1 MLSVWKKIMLQDIRD
16 NSQGVIAKVIV
27 GLIIAIFALFGV
39 DSIIG
44 GFITSPPVAEVNGEE
59 ITEVQLQANTQNLIA
74 TLGGNIEALDQELL
88 EQISLNQ
95 LIEELVMRQL
105 AQGNSMSVSS
115 DRIDRSIIQTP
126 TFQINGVFDSELAIL
141 TMQSQGF
148 SVPLYRETLREQ
160 MLMAQVANAYASSN
174 FVTDAELERLV
185 KLSSQTR
192 DLRYLSVTMGTR
204 TLDTPIS
211 DEEIQSYYDDNQNLF
226 AEDASVVVNYVLL
239 DKSVISDEIAVDQ
252 DMLLA
257 KYEEDRSAFEGA
269 SEMRASHILFEVGG
283 ELDEAEALALA
294 EAAGERLAAG
304 EEFAALA
311 LELSSDTV
319 SAEEGGDI
327 GFTDGSAFPP
337 ELEEALNRL
346 TLNQVSGPV
355 VTDFGVH
362 LVKLTEDNE
371 NVYPTFEELS
381 ERLEAELKSA
391 EVELRFAERLADLSN
406 LAFETADLTAISD
419 QLGLEI
425 SQSQAFSRDG
435 GNGNFANADVIGA
448 AFSDQVLIDGN
459 NSDALELSDSLAMV
473 LRLEQFNE
481 ASILPL
487 EEVAGEISVNIR
499 TDMEREAV
507 ITLGEELL
515 AAAQANET
523 LLTQLL
529 ADNGLEWVEA
539 LAVDRNGFSLN
550 RQILDEAF
558 GMPEPDGAAERSS
571 LTLDNGTFVIVEL
584 NKVTEGSVDSIPE
597 DQRIAMTN
605 RMLSDLGNSDFQAF
619 LGNLRESADIQSSFA
634 DENF

>member
-1 MLSVWKKIMLQDIRD
+1 MLQDIRD

-27 GLIIAIFALFGV
+27 GFIIAIFALFGV
-39 DSIIG
+39 ESIIG

-59 ITEVQLQANTQNLIA
+59 ITEVQLQANTQNLIN

-126 TFQINGVFDSELAIL
+126 SFQLNGVFDSDLAVR
-141 TMQSQGF
+141 TMTSQFF
-148 SVPLYRETLREQ
+148 SVAQYRETLREQ

-174 FVTDAELERLV
+174 FVTDAELDRLV

-211 DEEIQSYYDDNQNLF
+211 DEQLQSYFDENQNLF
-226 AEDASVVVNYVLL
+226 EEDASVIVNYVLL
-239 DKSVISDEIAVDQ
+239 DKNVIADEIAVDEEE
-252 DMLLA
+252 LLA
-257 KYEEDRSAFEGA
+257 KYEEDRDAFEGS
-269 SEMRASHILFEVGG
+269 SEKRASHILFEVNGDLNEAQAL
-283 ELDEAEALALA
+283 ELAQSASA
-294 EAAGERLAAG
+294 RLADG
-304 EEFAALA
+304 EDFGTLA
-311 LELSSDTV
+311 LELSSDTA

-337 ELEEALNRL
+337 ELEEALDELAFNE
-346 TLNQVSGPV
+346 VSGPV

-371 NVYPTFEELS
+371 NVYQSFEELS
-381 ERLEAELKSA
+381 ERLESELKSA
-391 EVELRFAERLADLSN
+391 EVELLFAERLADLSN
-406 LAFETADLTAISD
+406 LAFETADLVEISD
-419 QLGLEI
+419 ELGLGI
-425 SQSQAFSRDG
+425 LQSQAFSRDG
-435 GNGNFANADVIGA
+435 GNGLFSNQEVLDA
-448 AFSDQVLIDGN
+448 AFSDGVLSDGN
-459 NSDALELSDSLAMV
+459 NSDALELNDSQAMV
-473 LRLEQFNE
+473 LRLEQFTE

-499 TDMEREAV
+499 TDMEREAA
-507 ITLGEELL
+507 IALGEELY
-515 AAAQANET
+515 AAIDDET
-523 LLTQLL
+523 QLMQLLTENQ
-529 ADNGLEWVEA
+529 LEWVVA
-539 LAVDRNGFSLN
+539 AAVDRNGFSLN
-550 RQILDEAF
+550 RQILDEVFA
-558 GMPEPDGAAERSS
+558 MPEPADVPERSS
-571 LTLDNGTFVIVEL
+571 LTLDNGTFVIIEL
-584 NKVTEGSVDSIPE
+584 SQVTEGSLDSIPE
-597 DQRIAMTN
+597 EQRTSMTN

-619 LGNLRESADIQSSFA
+619 LGNLRESADIQSSLA